1 MKKIH
6 TLLLINMLLVCV
18 LPIIAQNNVGIG
30 TNTPDASAKI
40 DISSTDKGLLIPRI
54 ALSSTTDAA
63 TIPNPATALLVY
75 NTATAGT
82 SPNNVTPGFYYNAG
96 TAGVP
101 VWTRLQTGSSNTD
114 WNLNGNAGT
123 NQPAVPAVYGTSA
136 IGNTEN
142 WIGTRDAKDLVLGT
156 NNKEGMRILQSNG
169 NIGIG
174 TATPAKKLEVANSDV
189 LVYNLTVGRGGG
201 GRYENTAIGSSALAA
216 NTSGDQNTAI
226 GYHTLINNQTGR
238 NNTSTGFEALVSNTS
253 SYNTAFGSG
262 ALQNTATGLANDGF
276 GFGAGNV
283 NTTGNYNTYFGHFAN
298 PASNNLSNT
307 TVIGANALVRSSNS
321 LILGDTIN
329 GIRVGIGTTDPNSSA
344 VLDMVSSNKGIR
356 IPNVALSSTTDAVT
370 IPNPA
375 TSLLIYNTASAGT
388 APNNVI
394 PGYYYNTNTSASPIW
409 TRFNTS
415 AIADTLGWTK
425 ALTTSTKAIT
435 SDNQYVKGNV
445 GIGDFSGSTP
455 SDKLHIMGS
464 MRVDAG
470 RIGVYNTGR
479 SVYIGRESGIN
490 DNFSTNLEN
499 VAMGLQTLLNNS
511 AGNKNVAIG
520 TFAMLLNTASSNVA
534 VGHYGMVNNTT
545 GTQNVA
551 LGTDALKGNS
561 TGSNNVGIGQS
572 ALSVN
577 ITGSN
582 NTALGYQAN
591 TGSNALTNATAIGS
605 FATVRSNNS
614 LVLGDTING
623 IRVGI
628 GTTSPNTSTALDI
641 VSSNKG
647 IRIPN
652 VTLTGTTDTTTIVSP
667 AASLLVYNAATAGT
681 APNNVIPGYY
691 YNSNTSASPVWT
703 RLNTSAIADTLG
715 WTKALTTTTKAS
727 KIDNQYVMGKI
738 GVGDFSASTLGANLQ
753 VIGNGIIGA
762 NSNTITGSNSL
773 VTGSGNTVSGNN
785 IFVSGNANNA
795 AGSFSVVLNNSNTT
809 TSAATTSI
817 AGGFNSYVSANLG
830 TAIGFRDTTS
840 AQAAATFGY
849 ENNATGENAFAAGSD
864 NMAASYSET
873 ALGMYGTRYTPNS
886 INAYNASDRILNIG
900 NGAGPLARS
909 DAFTILKNGNIGVNN
924 NTPDNSAILDINAV
938 SKGIRIPNIALSGT
952 TDAATIPFP
961 AASLLV
967 YNTATAGTAP
977 NNVIPGYY
985 YNSNTSASPV
995 WTRLNTSATA
1005 DTLGWTK
1012 ALTTSTKATR
1022 SDDQYVTGKVGIG
1035 NFSAGSPQTNLQVI
1049 GNGSVGARNLNV
1061 TGVNAF
1067 AVGDT
1072 NTVTGKN
1079 SFSVGQANTNAA
1091 ESSIA
1096 GGYVSRIENG
1106 YGYSIALGFMDTVAA
1121 SAAACFGYS
1130 NKITAVGGLTGGMNN
1145 KVTAPYSA
1153 AFGINNVISAT
1164 SGLSLGSK
1172 NNTSGDNSISLGY
1185 TNFNGGENSIAA
1197 GYFTRIEN
1205 SYDNSIVSGM
1215 TDTVAAALS
1224 AVFGW
1229 GNKTTGGAS
1238 LISGERNKVTAYA
1251 GTALGR
1257 FNNADG
1263 EASFSSGIY
1272 TTAPSMAETSI
1283 GVYSTNYTPAGG
1295 SSVFAPTDRLFNVG
1309 NGTSISG
1316 RADAFTILKNGNIGI
1331 GTASPAYNITF
1342 ANGAN
1347 KTIGADRSATAA
1359 TPYNLTIQAS
1369 GALSGSTNNQ
1379 GGDLVLSSGISTG
1392 SGVNGGDGASDP
1404 GSSIVFKTS
1413 GTTSPSS
1420 GTFDLAPDEKMRIR
1434 GDGTVKINSLAG
1446 TGNRKVYATA
1456 TGNLSAREDLA
1467 YFDGRGNTYSQD
1479 NSNSG
1484 YRTIGSATNSITV
1497 NTGDVVAISVTS
1509 KFRWTGGSG
1518 TDHPYYGVRISG
1530 AVSTDLTDNEK
1541 LGYADD
1547 FPRGQWL
1554 PQSGQ
1559 YIWVSNTNGSIQLQ
1573 VIVDNNSDADDS
1585 SEYKDVVIMGTVH

>member
-189 LVYNLTVGRGGG
+189 LVYNLIVGRGGG
-201 GRYENTAIGSSALAA
+201 GRYENTALGSSALAA

-370 IPNPA
+370 IPTPA

-667 AASLLVYNAATAGT
+667 AASLLVYN
-681 APNNVIPGYY
+681 
-691 YNSNTSASPVWT
+691 
-703 RLNTSAIADTLG
+703 
-715 WTKALTTTTKAS
+715 
-727 KIDNQYVMGKI
+727 
-738 GVGDFSASTLGANLQ
+738 
-753 VIGNGIIGA
+753 
-762 NSNTITGSNSL
+762 
-773 VTGSGNTVSGNN
+773 
-785 IFVSGNANNA
+785 
-795 AGSFSVVLNNSNTT
+795 
-809 TSAATTSI
+809 
-817 AGGFNSYVSANLG
+817 
-830 TAIGFRDTTS
+830 
-840 AQAAATFGY
+840 
-849 ENNATGENAFAAGSD
+849 
-864 NMAASYSET
+864 
-873 ALGMYGTRYTPNS
+873 
-886 INAYNASDRILNIG
+886 
-900 NGAGPLARS
+900 
-909 DAFTILKNGNIGVNN
+909 
-924 NTPDNSAILDINAV
+924 
-938 SKGIRIPNIALSGT
+938 
-952 TDAATIPFP
+952 
-961 AASLLV
+961 
-967 YNTATAGTAP
+967 TATAGTAP

-985 YNSNTSASPV
+985 YNSNTSALPV

-1035 NFSAGSPQTNLQVI
+1035 NFSASSPKTNLQVI

-1096 GGYVSRIENG
+1096 GGYVSRIESG

-1130 NKITAVGGLTGGMNN
+1130 NKITAIGGLTGGMNN

-1238 LISGERNKVTAYA
+1238 LICGERNKVTAYA

-1392 SGVNGGDGASDP
+1392 SGVNGGDGVSDP

-1413 GTTSPSS
+1413 GTVSPSS

-1530 AVSTDLTDNEK
+1530 AASTDLTDSEK

-1547 FPRGQWL
+1547 FPRGQWM

-1573 VIVDNNSDADDS
+1573 VIVDNNSDADDP
-1585 SEYKDVVIMGTVH
+1585 SEYKDVVITGTVH